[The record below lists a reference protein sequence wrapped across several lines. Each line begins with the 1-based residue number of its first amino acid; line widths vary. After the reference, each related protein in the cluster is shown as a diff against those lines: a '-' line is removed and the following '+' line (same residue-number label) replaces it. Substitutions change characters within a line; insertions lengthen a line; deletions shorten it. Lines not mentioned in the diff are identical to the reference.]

1 MSETIDL
8 ARDEIRLFLPGISDE
23 EHERRAKL
31 RGFRNAA
38 TAMIA
43 STDCDNARALA
54 WMVNDYATEALFCP
68 AAAEALDDL
77 NQLCRRLML
86 TAIQAEQMNDARMA
100 A

>member
-1 MSETIDL
+1 MKS
-8 ARDEIRLFLPGISDE
+8 DEITTFLGEIPPE
-23 EHERRAKL
+23 EFERRAKL
-31 RGFRNAA
+31 RSFRNAA

-54 WMVNDYATEALFCP
+54 WMANDYATEALFCP

-86 TAIQAEQMNDARMA
+86 VALQAEQMNDARLA

>member
-1 MSETIDL
+1 MKP
-8 ARDEIRLFLPGISDE
+8 DEITTFLGAIPADE
-23 EHERRAKL
+23 FERRAKL
-31 RGFRNAA
+31 RSFRNAA

-43 STDCDNARALA
+43 STECDNARALA
-54 WMVNDYATEALFCP
+54 WMVSDYATEALFCP